1 MPDLGELIAS
11 WGYPAIFLIVTLG
24 NIGLPVPEETVLI
37 VAGYLAW
44 QGYLQLSI
52 VLVVGVISAV
62 AGDNV
67 GYWLGRRY
75 GQTAVERVA
84 DWLGRGSERMASMR
98 HFVAR
103 YGALAVFLARFFP
116 GLRFMAG
123 PLAGASG
130 LGLRPFFVA
139 NVLGAAVFVPYGV
152 GLGYAIGYGL
162 NTYVTEIRHV
172 ERAAL
177 LAILLG
183 IACFAG
189 WRVLRIIRKR

>member
-44 QGYLQLSI
+44 QGYLQLSV
-52 VLVVGVISAV
+52 VLVVGVVSAV

-75 GQTAVERVA
+75 GQAAVERLA
-84 DWLGRGSERMASMR
+84 GWLGLGGERMASMR
-98 HFVAR
+98 RFVAR
-103 YGALAVFLARFFP
+103 YGAAGVFLARFFP
-116 GLRFMAG
+116 GLRFLAG

-152 GLGYAIGYGL
+152 GLGYAVGYGL

-172 ERAAL
+172 ERVAL
-177 LAILLG
+177 VAVLLG
-183 IACFAG
+183 LVCLVG
-189 WRVLRIIRKR
+189 WRTFRIIRRR

>member
-44 QGYLQLSI
+44 QGYLQLSV
-52 VLVVGVISAV
+52 VLVVGVVSAV

-75 GQTAVERVA
+75 GQAAVERLA
-84 DWLGRGSERMASMR
+84 GWLGLGGERMASMR
-98 HFVAR
+98 RFVAR
-103 YGALAVFLARFFP
+103 YGAAGVFLARFFP
-116 GLRFMAG
+116 GLRFLAG

-152 GLGYAIGYGL
+152 GLGYAVGYGL

-172 ERAAL
+172 ERAVL
-177 LAILLG
+177 VVVLLG
-183 IACFAG
+183 LVGLVG
-189 WRVLRIIRKR
+189 WRALRIIRRR

>member
-1 MPDLGELIAS
+1 MLDLGELIAS

-52 VLVVGVISAV
+52 VLVVGVVSAV

-75 GQTAVERVA
+75 GQTAVERGA
-84 DWLGRGSERMASMR
+84 EWLGLGSDRMASMR

-103 YGALAVFLARFFP
+103 YGAVGVFLGRFFP

-130 LGLRPFFVA
+130 LGVRPFFVA

-177 LAILLG
+177 VAVLLG
-183 IACFAG
+183 IACFIG
-189 WRVLRIIRKR
+189 WRALRIIRNR

>member
-37 VAGYLAW
+37 MAGYLAW

-67 GYWLGRRY
+67 GYWIGRRY

-84 DWLGRGSERMASMR
+84 EWLGLGSERMASMR
-98 HFVAR
+98 RFVAR
-103 YGALAVFLARFFP
+103 YGAVGVFLGRFFP

-139 NVLGAAVFVPYGV
+139 NVLGAVVFVPYGV

-162 NTYVTEIRHV
+162 NTYVSEIRHV

-177 LAILLG
+177 IAVILGVAFLLG
-183 IACFAG
+183 
-189 WRVLRIIRKR
+189 WRALQIIRRR